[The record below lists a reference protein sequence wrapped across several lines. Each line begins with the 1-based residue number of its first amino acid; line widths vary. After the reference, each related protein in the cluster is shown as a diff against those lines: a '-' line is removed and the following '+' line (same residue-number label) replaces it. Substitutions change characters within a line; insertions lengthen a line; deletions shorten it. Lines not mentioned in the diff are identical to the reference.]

1 MERTPMKSGKLSV
14 YATSIISMYNWNFNS
29 TFNIKSIHR
38 MKKIKDLTVTVTY
51 TVGLHDVEV
60 SEKVYDDL
68 NALADK
74 GRVNCDLMNLDEQV
88 CTGFEWLS
96 DHIHE
101 SDACDWNYEVDM
113 E

>member
-1 MERTPMKSGKLSV
+1 
-14 YATSIISMYNWNFNS
+14 
-29 TFNIKSIHR
+29 

-74 GRVNCDLMNLDEQV
+74 GRVNCDLMNLAIQV
-88 CTGFEWLS
+88 RRVSSGFL
-96 DHIHE
+96 IIFTKVTLVIGIMKLI
-101 SDACDWNYEVDM
+101 WNNLKYGQ
-113 E
+113 